1 MRILALES
9 SCDESAVAVLDG
21 GKGLLAHELFS
32 QIDLHRVFGG
42 VVPELASRDH
52 VRRLLPLVKAALEKA
67 ESALGADDAGRRAAA
82 MPGGRDAGASAATMP
97 GGRDAGA
104 SAAAMPGDAHGG
116 ASASAMLGGAHGGPS
131 AGAMLGGAA
140 AALGIDGIAYTAGPG
155 LIGALLTGAALAR
168 SLAYAW
174 GVPAIGVHHL
184 EGHLL
189 APLLEPDPP
198 PFPHVALLVS
208 GGHTMLI
215 DVRGIGRYELLGETR
230 DDAAGEAFDKA
241 AKLLGLPYPGG
252 PELAR
257 LATSGRAGALQLP
270 RPMLDRPGLEFS
282 FSGLKTAVLH
292 ASREQPLTD
301 ARRADIAH
309 AVQDAIVD
317 TLIAKAM
324 RALDETGLDALV
336 VSGGVSANRALRE
349 RMTIE
354 ATRRGARVYY
364 PRIEFCTDNAAMI
377 AVAGLARLAAGEHD
391 TLAIQAKARWPLAD
405 LRAVPAAA
413 SPIHS

>member
-1 MRILALES
+1 MRILAIES
-9 SCDESAVAVLDG
+9 SCDESAVAVLDRRA
-21 GKGLLAHELFS
+21 GLLAHELFS

-52 VRRLLPLVKAALEKA
+52 VRRLLPLVKNALN
-67 ESALGADDAGRRAAA
+67 RAN
-82 MPGGRDAGASAATMP
+82 T
-97 GGRDAGA
+97 
-104 SAAAMPGDAHGG
+104 
-116 ASASAMLGGAHGGPS
+116 S
-131 AGAMLGGAA
+131 AGE
-140 AALGIDGIAYTAGPG
+140 IDGIAYTAGPG

-168 SLAYAW
+168 SLAFAW
-174 GVPAIGVHHL
+174 GKPAIGVHHL

-189 APLLEPDPP
+189 APLLEPQPP

-215 DVRGIGRYELLGETR
+215 EVQGIGRYSLLGESR

-257 LATSGRAGALQLP
+257 LAASGHPSNIRLP

-292 ASREQPLTD
+292 AVREQPLTD
-301 ARRADIAH
+301 SRRADIAY
-309 AVQDAIVD
+309 AAQDAIVD
-317 TLIAKAM
+317 TLIAKAI
-324 RALDETGLDALV
+324 RALDETGLSDLV
-336 VSGGVSANRALRE
+336 VSGGVSANSALRE
-349 RMTIE
+349 RM
-354 ATRRGARVYY
+354 ATAVARRGARVYY

-377 AVAGLARLAAGEHD
+377 AVAGLARLEAGEHEG
-391 TLAIQAKARWPLAD
+391 LGIQARARWPLSE
-405 LRAVPAAA
+405 LPAVPL
-413 SPIHS
+413 